1 MLQPTQHAPEFK
13 AQAVVNGQFEDLSL
27 ADYRGKNVILLFY
40 PLDFTFVCPTEI
52 LAFSDR
58 IDDFRARNT
67 EVIGISTDSA
77 FSHLAWINTRR
88 EDGGIKDLAYPL
100 VADFTKAI
108 SRSYGVLKEDDGVAF
123 RGLFLIDAHGTLQHI
138 TINNMPLGR
147 SVEEAL
153 RTVDALTHVEQHGE
167 VCPADWRPGKRAM
180 VADVE
185 KAKAYFQETAAVA
198 AR

>member
-1 MLQPTQHAPEFK
+1 
-13 AQAVVNGQFEDLSL
+13 
-27 ADYRGKNVILLFY
+27 
-40 PLDFTFVCPTEI
+40 
-52 LAFSDR
+52 
-58 IDDFRARNT
+58 
-67 EVIGISTDSA
+67 
-77 FSHLAWINTRR
+77 
-88 EDGGIKDLAYPL
+88 
-100 VADFTKAI
+100 
-108 SRSYGVLKEDDGVAF
+108 
-123 RGLFLIDAHGTLQHI
+123 
-138 TINNMPLGR
+138 MPLGR